1 MKRDTKIINTS
12 IKGIIT
18 NIFLVIFKSIVGVI
32 SRSTTMVLDALN
44 NLSDTLSSIATII
57 GIKLANKKPDKEHP
71 YGHGR
76 IEYFTTMIVAL
87 IILIAGVIAL
97 KESID
102 KIVHPLDPDY
112 SFVALLVI
120 IVGIFTKIIL
130 GTYVK
135 RKGKEYD
142 SDTLVAQGSDALF
155 DAIIALST
163 LIGAIIFITTK
174 INIEGYIGII
184 IASFIIKSSIEMFK
198 DPINDIIGI
207 RISDE
212 LKEKIIKEIT
222 SFKEVKGAYD
232 LILHNYGPISLIG
245 SVHIEIDDELTARD
259 IHKLSKE
266 IEKVIYEKY
275 DIIMTI
281 GIYAS
286 NNTSEISNS
295 IKKTI
300 KKLIKNYQNILEIH
314 GLYINEQDRMISFD
328 IIYDYK
334 ESNIDNINKE
344 IIDKLKEI
352 YKNYDINII
361 VDKDI
366 S

>member
-1 MKRDTKIINTS
+1 MKRDAKIINTS

-18 NIFLVIFKSIVGVI
+18 NIVLVIFKSVVGVI

-76 IEYFTTMIVAL
+76 IEYFTTIIVAL
-87 IILIAGVIAL
+87 IILVAGVVAL

-112 SFVALLVI
+112 SYISLMVI
-120 IVGIFTKIIL
+120 TIGIFTKIVL

-142 SDTLVAQGSDALF
+142 SDTLVAQGNDALF

-184 IASFIIKSSIEMFK
+184 IASFIIKSSIEMIK

-212 LKEKIIKEIT
+212 LKEKIIKDIT
-222 SFKEVKGAYD
+222 KFKEVKGAYD
-232 LILHNYGPISLIG
+232 LILHNYGPITIIG

-266 IEKVIYEKY
+266 IEKEIYEKY

-286 NNTSEISNS
+286 NNTSKISKEINKD
-295 IKKTI
+295 IRRICKAY
-300 KKLIKNYQNILEIH
+300 NNILQIH
-314 GLYINEQDRMISFD
+314 GLYIDEKEKIISFD
-328 IIYDYK
+328 IIYDFVEK
-334 ESNIDNINKE
+334 NTESINNE
-344 IIDKLKEI
+344 IINKLKE
-352 YKNYDINII
+352 NYNDYTITII
-361 VDKDI
+361 TDKDI

>member
-1 MKRDTKIINTS
+1 MKRDAKIINTS

-18 NIFLVIFKSIVGVI
+18 NIVLVIFKSVVGVI

-76 IEYFTTMIVAL
+76 IEYFTTIIVAL
-87 IILIAGVIAL
+87 IILVAGVVAL

-112 SFVALLVI
+112 SYISLMVI
-120 IVGIFTKIIL
+120 TIGIFTKIVL

-142 SDTLVAQGSDALF
+142 SDTLVAQGNDALF

-184 IASFIIKSSIEMFK
+184 IASFIIKSSIEMIK

-212 LKEKIIKEIT
+212 LIKQVNCENLKTEIM
-222 SFKEVKGAYD
+222 
-232 LILHNYGPISLIG
+232 IG
-245 SVHIEIDDELTARD
+245 DNQIFTLAELLP
-259 IHKLSKE
+259 HVWLP
-266 IEKVIYEKY
+266 
-275 DIIMTI
+275 
-281 GIYAS
+281 
-286 NNTSEISNS
+286 
-295 IKKTI
+295 
-300 KKLIKNYQNILEIH
+300 
-314 GLYINEQDRMISFD
+314 
-328 IIYDYK
+328 
-334 ESNIDNINKE
+334 
-344 IIDKLKEI
+344 
-352 YKNYDINII
+352 
-361 VDKDI
+361 
-366 S
+366 

>member
-18 NIFLVIFKSIVGVI
+18 NLFLVLFKSIVGII
-32 SRSTTMVLDALN
+32 SKSTTMILDALN

-76 IEYFTTMIVAL
+76 IEYFTTMIVAI
-87 IILIAGVIAL
+87 IILCAGIVAV

-102 KIVHPLDPDY
+102 KIINPVDPEY
-112 SFVALLVI
+112 SYISLIVI
-120 IVGIFTKIIL
+120 IVGIFTKIAL

-163 LIGAIIFITTK
+163 LVGAIIFLLFNL
-174 INIEGYIGII
+174 NIEGYIGII
-184 IASFIIKSSIEMFK
+184 IASFIIKSSIEMIK

-212 LKEKIIKEIT
+212 LKDNIINEIST
-222 SFKEVKGAYD
+222 FKEVKGVYD
-232 LILHNYGPISLIG
+232 LILHNYGPIYILG

-259 IHKLSKE
+259 IHRLSKE

-286 NNTSEISNS
+286 NNTSKISKS
-295 IKKTI
+295 IRKD
-300 KKLIKNYQNILEIH
+300 IKNVIKSYNNILQIH
-314 GLYINEQDRMISFD
+314 GLFINEEEKIISFD
-328 IIYDYK
+328 IIYDFEEK
-334 ESNIDNINKE
+334 NPEKINNE
-344 IIDKLKEI
+344 IIDKLKKI
-352 YKNYDINII
+352 YKDYSITII
-361 VDKDI
+361 IDKDI